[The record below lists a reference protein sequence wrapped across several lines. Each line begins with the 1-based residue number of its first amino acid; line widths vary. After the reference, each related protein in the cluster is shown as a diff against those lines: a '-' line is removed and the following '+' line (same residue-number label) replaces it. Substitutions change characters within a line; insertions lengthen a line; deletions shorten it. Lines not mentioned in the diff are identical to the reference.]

1 VSKLT
6 EEMRIA
12 VNSALADKVP
22 CVVAT
27 ASPDGKPS
35 IGLRGSVMAYGDFS
49 LAYWERTFRLGAENV
64 ESDPHVVILYRNP
77 ATRQSWKFFG
87 QAEIHRDGEVREDVM
102 GKVVQAEL
110 DRDPDRNGVAIVVQL
125 DRVEAMSGEVLSS
138 AE

>member
-1 VSKLT
+1 
-6 EEMRIA
+6 
-12 VNSALADKVP
+12 
-22 CVVAT
+22 VAT

-125 DRVEAMSGEVLSS
+125 DRVEAMSGEVLLS

>member
-1 VSKLT
+1 
-6 EEMRIA
+6 
-12 VNSALADKVP
+12 
-22 CVVAT
+22 
-27 ASPDGKPS
+27 
-35 IGLRGSVMAYGDFS
+35 MAYGDFS

-125 DRVEAMSGEVLSS
+125 DRVEAMSGEVLLS